1 MTVSPMTHEPTVF
14 IVDDDDAVRRF
25 LTGLIRS
32 IDLKVEA
39 YASAQDFLDAY
50 RPGRP
55 GCLLLDVRMPGMSGL
70 ELQRELAERAIAL
83 QVVILTGHGNVPVAV
98 QAMKAGAVDFIEK
111 PFNNELLLDRIQRA
125 VAQSLRSDSA
135 REARDETLRR
145 LDTLTRRERQVF
157 ELVVG
162 GETNKSIAHRL
173 AISEKTVEIHR
184 ARVMR
189 KMRARSLAALVQMAV
204 GLPDD

>member
-1 MTVSPMTHEPTVF
+1 MTNEPTVF

-32 IDLKVEA
+32 IDLDVEA

-50 RPGRP
+50 QPGRP

-70 ELQRELAERAIAL
+70 ELQRELAERAIEL

-111 PFNNELLLDRIQRA
+111 PFNNELLLDRIQMA
-125 VAQSLRSDSA
+125 VAQSRRSDSE
-135 REARDETLRR
+135 REKHGETLRR
-145 LDTLTRRERQVF
+145 LDTLTPRERQIF
-157 ELVVG
+157 DLVVS

-184 ARVMR
+184 AKVMR
-189 KMRARSLAALVQMAV
+189 KMRARSLAALVHMAV
-204 GLPDD
+204 NLPDN

>member
-1 MTVSPMTHEPTVF
+1 MTNEPTVF

-39 YASAQDFLDAY
+39 YASAKDFLDAY
-50 RPGRP
+50 EPGRP

-70 ELQRELAERAIAL
+70 ELQRELSERSIAL

-111 PFNNELLLDRIQRA
+111 PFNNELLLDRIQMA
-125 VAQSLRSDSA
+125 VAQSLRSDSE
-135 REARDETLRR
+135 REKHDEALRR
-145 LDTLTRRERQVF
+145 LDTLTPRERQVF
-157 ELVVG
+157 DLVVN

-173 AISEKTVEIHR
+173 TISEKTVEIHR
-184 ARVMR
+184 ANVMR
-189 KMRARSLAALVQMAV
+189 KMRARSLASLVHMAV
-204 GLPDD
+204 SLRED